1 MQWLPNTVSLTF
13 NSNPSNTKLSRQSPS
28 QYCRLPVFTN
38 LEVSTEHT
46 SFQQSSL
53 DLRSLELVCSGLAI
67 PHCVQRPFVL
77 RSRNATTVLEMSN
90 WRRWPTGRSLT
101 SSVDV
106 GTRGGGS
113 GKVNITH
120 WVISLCHCLINGCTC
135 TQHTQT
141 YPHNTR
147 TQHTESH
154 SLSCTTLESF
164 SIWYAQER
172 SHSVLPETHLYTSGI
187 KQINVD

>member
-141 YPHNTR
+141 YPHKHTVFARNTLS
-147 TQHTESH
+147 HTHSLAQLLSH
-154 SLSCTTLESF
+154 SPFGTLRKDLILF
-164 SIWYAQER
+164 YQRHICIRQE
-172 SHSVLPETHLYTSGI
+172 LN
-187 KQINVD
+187 K